1 MLHILKALL
10 TLIKLKSNRTGAAQ
24 SVLGSVRARHNDI
37 QQIERTLIELNQL
50 FQDLAEAVVLQE
62 APIQQTEVQTTNVLQ
77 DTEQGNVQL
86 DKGIKSAGRARKLRK
101 WCFFII
107 VLIGKCKHGFSDVH
121 ILMFSSSLHTC
132 TRSRTGL
139 RVKVSFLKPFLPMF
153 LLTDTKKMIELET
166 TTTMEIELLQHESFE
181 LYSGGQCGGLG

>member
-1 MLHILKALL
+1 LIINEFIIL
-10 TLIKLKSNRTGAAQ
+10 TCTQLKSNRTGAAQ

-86 DKGIKSAGRARKLRK
+86 DKGIKSASRARKMRK

-107 VLIGKCKHGFSDVH
+107 VAIGKCYGDYDSFK
-121 ILMFSSSLHTC
+121 ITC
-132 TRSRTGL
+132 T
-139 RVKVSFLKPFLPMF
+139 
-153 LLTDTKKMIELET
+153 
-166 TTTMEIELLQHESFE
+166 
-181 LYSGGQCGGLG
+181 C